1 MLPRQKMLT
10 IKNQSCIRWHGGHAN
25 KKIRIGQ
32 NSILLVLTMA
42 MVAGCS
48 PNGPRALIQ
57 GKRLIEEGKYAQA
70 VEKLQT
76 ATSLMATNSH
86 AWNYLGLA
94 YHYSKQPAPAEKAY
108 QRALSLNSD
117 LPEAS
122 YNLGCLWLEQ
132 NRVEAAKSQFVTYT
146 LRRGSAPEGFLKLGT
161 AQLRAAAALTSIPQR
176 SSSLLTAEKTF
187 EDALRLSP
195 QNAEAINNLGVAR
208 YERGRTS
215 EGVQYF
221 RQALQIH
228 PKYRPALL
236 NLAVSSQ
243 LSKDS
248 RGAIEYYKQFLA
260 SSPPLDSQSQVKS
273 LIRDLEKE
281 LNPPARQPGTNA
293 MLQVA
298 SNTPQTHISNPV
310 SEPAKQAATLKTQA
324 VPALKPATNGLRVAQ
339 STNIRPPQVVA
350 LAPPPPSNKVT
361 TNASAPLPRTN
372 LDVVNVQAAPT
383 FKVAEDVSL
392 PPPPLRNESPAGPVT
407 SENRVSSTPSD
418 KGLLQRLNPMNLFQ
432 HNAKTTIRPTPLPTP
447 TASDNP
453 APQVINGYEGASYNY
468 HTIGKLSG
476 GDRKEAQRVFSEG
489 TQAQGSH
496 ELPRAVEA
504 YRKATQLDPSYFE
517 AYYNLGL
524 AAGEIGDVDGALL
537 AYEKRWQYSRNP

>member
-1 MLPRQKMLT
+1 MLT

-42 MVAGCS
+42 MVTGCS

-215 EGVQYF
+215 EGVRSF

-260 SSPPLDSQSQVKS
+260 SSPPPDSQSQGQVPHPRPGEGTKPACS
-273 LIRDLEKE
+273 SASYKCDVAGRLQHATNPYLESGLGTREASGDLENTSRSSAKTRNE
-281 LNPPARQPGTNA
+281 RASCRSVDEHSTSPG
-293 MLQVA
+293 
-298 SNTPQTHISNPV
+298 
-310 SEPAKQAATLKTQA
+310 
-324 VPALKPATNGLRVAQ
+324 G
-339 STNIRPPQVVA
+339 STG
-350 LAPPPPSNKVT
+350 S
-361 TNASAPLPRTN
+361 
-372 LDVVNVQAAPT
+372 AAP
-383 FKVAEDVSL
+383 
-392 PPPPLRNESPAGPVT
+392 
-407 SENRVSSTPSD
+407 
-418 KGLLQRLNPMNLFQ
+418 FQ
-432 HNAKTTIRPTPLPTP
+432 
-447 TASDNP
+447 
-453 APQVINGYEGASYNY
+453 
-468 HTIGKLSG
+468 
-476 GDRKEAQRVFSEG
+476 
-489 TQAQGSH
+489 
-496 ELPRAVEA
+496 
-504 YRKATQLDPSYFE
+504 
-517 AYYNLGL
+517 
-524 AAGEIGDVDGALL
+524 
-537 AYEKRWQYSRNP
+537 